1 MGNCLSFLKNCRL
14 FGNVKRRNLNNSRIR
29 KSEIFLTTK
38 SGNFTNKLT
47 VIDNKK
53 AEGTVTE
60 VQGTVVDN
68 KNEQGTVDAIQGTVV
83 DNKKAEG
90 TVTEVKKYNT
100 VSEEDLNENCE
111 TALES
116 SEGRVANQLYDHK
129 SFKIC
134 KLVLYN
140 LPFSFWIPT
149 NRYFGQQ

>member
-53 AEGTVTE
+53 VQGTVTE

-68 KNEQGTVDAIQGTVV
+68 KKAQSIVTEVQGTVV
-83 DNKKAEG
+83 KKAKS
-90 TVTEVKKYNT
+90 TVTEVEKYDT
-100 VSEEDLNENCE
+100 VSEEDLNESFE
-111 TALES
+111 TASES
-116 SEGRVANQLYDHK
+116 SEGMSNQ
-129 SFKIC
+129 SAIR
-134 KLVLYN
+134 
-140 LPFSFWIPT
+140 S
-149 NRYFGQQ
+149 

>member
-53 AEGTVTE
+53 AQGTVTE

-68 KNEQGTVDAIQGTVV
+68 KNEQGTVNVVQGTV
-83 DNKKAEG
+83 DENKRAEG
-90 TVTEVKKYNT
+90 TVTVADNGTVKKVEKYDM

-111 TALES
+111 TASES
-116 SEGRVANQLYDHK
+116 SEGMSNTNQL
-129 SFKIC
+129 
-134 KLVLYN
+134 
-140 LPFSFWIPT
+140 
-149 NRYFGQQ
+149 

>member
-38 SGNFTNKLT
+38 SGNFTNKLI

-53 AEGTVTE
+53 AQGTVTE

-68 KNEQGTVDAIQGTVV
+68 KNEQGTVNVVQGTVVDSKRAQGTVTEVQGTVV

-90 TVTEVKKYNT
+90 TVTEVEKYDT

-111 TALES
+111 TASES
-116 SEGRVANQLYDHK
+116 SEGMSNQ
-129 SFKIC
+129 SAIR
-134 KLVLYN
+134 
-140 LPFSFWIPT
+140 S
-149 NRYFGQQ
+149 

>member
-14 FGNVKRRNLNNSRIR
+14 FGKVKRRNLNNSRIR

-53 AEGTVTE
+53 VQGIVTE

-68 KNEQGTVDAIQGTVV
+68 KKALGIVTELQGTVV
-83 DNKKAEG
+83 DNKKAQG
-90 TVTEVKKYNT
+90 IVTEVQGTVVKKAEGTATEIEKYDT

-111 TALES
+111 TASES
-116 SEGRVANQLYDHK
+116 SEGMSNQ
-129 SFKIC
+129 SAIR
-134 KLVLYN
+134 
-140 LPFSFWIPT
+140 S
-149 NRYFGQQ
+149 